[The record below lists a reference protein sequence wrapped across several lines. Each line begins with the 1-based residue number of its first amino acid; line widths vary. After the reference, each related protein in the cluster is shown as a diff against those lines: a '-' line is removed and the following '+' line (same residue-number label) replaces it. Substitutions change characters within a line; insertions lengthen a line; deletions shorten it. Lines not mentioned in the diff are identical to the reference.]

1 MQKIFETPSYRSFE
15 EKFQPLF
22 QSFYTE
28 ARTRSET
35 ASIREDSTR
44 RFRNFIMELLTKDIQ
59 RSTRARLMFNDSSKH
74 EEMFDR
80 FLRYYSKAFP
90 ESLDEFFEL
99 AKPFYQDI

>member
-1 MQKIFETPSYRSFE
+1 
-15 EKFQPLF
+15 
-22 QSFYTE
+22 
-28 ARTRSET
+28 
-35 ASIREDSTR
+35 
-44 RFRNFIMELLTKDIQ
+44 MELLTKDIQ

-90 ESLDEFFEL
+90 ESLDEFFDL

>member
-15 EKFQPLF
+15 ESFQPLF

-35 ASIREDSTR
+35 ASIKEDSTR
-44 RFRNFIMELLTKDIQ
+44 RFRNFIMELLDKDIQ
-59 RSTRARLMFNDSSKH
+59 RSTRARLMFNDTSRH
-74 EEMFDR
+74 GEMFEQ
-80 FLRYYSKAFP
+80 FLKHYSKAFP

-99 AKPFYQDI
+99 AKPFYQYI